1 MNKDSLGIN
10 ELVIEDALIGMLEG
24 DWSLEDT
31 ALENC
36 RVRSFQ
42 QAGLLT
48 RDKGVLITLPDGS
61 KFQLTITRRN

>member
-10 ELVIEDALIGMLEG
+10 ESVIEDALIGMLEG
-24 DWSLEDT
+24 DWELEDT

-36 RVRSFQ
+36 RVRTLR

-48 RDKGVLITLPDGS
+48 RDNGVLITLSDGS
-61 KFQLTITRRN
+61 EFQLTITRRL

>member
-10 ELVIEDALIGMLEG
+10 ETVVEDALIGMLEG
-24 DWSLEDT
+24 DWALEDT

-42 QAGLLT
+42 QTGLLT

-61 KFQLTITRRN
+61 EFQLTITRRN